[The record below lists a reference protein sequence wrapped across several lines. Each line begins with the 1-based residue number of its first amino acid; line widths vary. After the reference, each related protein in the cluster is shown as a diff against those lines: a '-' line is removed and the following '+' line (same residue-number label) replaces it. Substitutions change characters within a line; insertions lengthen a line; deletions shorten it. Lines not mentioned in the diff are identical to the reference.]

1 MKKTLLTM
9 AVACA
14 LGTSFSALGDDQ
26 VAPGDVTTAATGG
39 AQSGGDASEAINE
52 ASSSYNSTLNQ
63 SGNIDFKD
71 VANDVNTDN
80 KTTIQDDGNVIHAQ
94 RADQAVA
101 ASDLNATIS
110 GNIMVQ
116 DGVSGISAAGALGN
130 TQTGGVTRR
139 SSNDIASA
147 FSGAAGIAV
156 VSQSTGNMGSLQQST
171 VVQSNLKIN

>member
-116 DGVSGISAAGALGN
+116 DGVSGLSGLGALGN
-130 TQTGGVTRR
+130 TQAGVTRR

>member
-39 AQSGGDASEAINE
+39 AQSSGDASEAINE

-116 DGVSGISAAGALGN
+116 DGVSGVSGLGVLAN
-130 TQTGGVTRR
+130 TQAGVTRR